1 MTTQTNLDL
10 IWALNAGLG
19 IEDPGDTK
27 YTDGWE
33 IEIPTHEHFNFVL
46 QNATKNLL
54 ALAEKGAF
62 DYQAEIAYI
71 AGAKVI
77 VSGVL
82 YQCKTAITGTSP
94 ADDLTGQYWAKGT
107 AYGTALA
114 NLLLEHGVLIKDV
127 SPRVS
132 ATTWDGN
139 EITLS
144 NKNSIVQLLTDN
156 IATKNWLLANV
167 SGEMVVVDVG
177 TTVGPDGRSIA
188 LAESNTH
195 RLFHE
200 GHAPTQSEVSGTI
213 PDAPADTKSYARVDN
228 AWVAVTTTSVSDE
241 PPPPVLGNGA
251 GWYNLVDGQ
260 FYIDINDGS
269 SSQWVPGNPPL
280 IPTVPYLSPDE
291 GIASVAGT
299 QGHAGTDRVANIVS
313 CTQVEY
319 DAIASPVSD
328 TFYIIV
334 G

>member
-177 TTVGPDGRSIA
+177 TT
-188 LAESNTH
+188 
-195 RLFHE
+195 
-200 GHAPTQSEVSGTI
+200 I